1 MPSDL
6 EDAWD
11 ALHAATPPGWYVGR
25 PSFHPE
31 RNEWLLYAFDPAE
44 IGHVGIRK
52 REWTA
57 VASTEAG
64 VVAKMARCLAEIR
77 AGRVPK

>member
-1 MPSDL
+1 MTL

-11 ALHAATPPGWYVGR
+11 ALHAAAPRGWYVGR
-25 PSFHPE
+25 PSFHHE

-44 IGHVGIRK
+44 IAHVGIRK

-57 VASTEAG
+57 IAATEDGGPQRTCHRSEVTAS
-64 VVAKMARCLAEIR
+64 
-77 AGRVPK
+77 